1 MSPLEE
7 GCGSTESSAIEMDP
21 QWWKLWIY
29 TNYDCNLSCSYC
41 VAESSP
47 RAARNGLDL
56 ATVQRLVDEAVSL
69 GFGHFFFTGGEPFI
83 LDEIYDMLAY
93 ASARAETTVLT
104 NAMLLHGKRLER
116 LATIAGDNLVV
127 QVSLDGATAQQHDA
141 YRGAGTWAK
150 TVEAIQRLQAR
161 GFRLRLSTTET
172 PANAQHLEEV
182 RAFGRSLGIA
192 AEDHL
197 VRPLARRGFA
207 EEGLEVGIDNLT
219 PEVTVTAH
227 GIFWHPVASPSSV
240 DLRVSS
246 DIFPL
251 ATAMTCIQNQL
262 EEMGQP
268 ERDRPQAVT

>member
-1 MSPLEE
+1 
-7 GCGSTESSAIEMDP
+7 MDP

-56 ATVQRLVDEAVSL
+56 ATVRRLVDEAVSL

-116 LATIAGDNLVV
+116 LATIASDNLVV
-127 QVSLDGATAQQHDA
+127 QVSLDGATAPQHDA

-161 GFRLRLSTTET
+161 DFRLRLSTTET
-172 PANAQHLEEV
+172 PANAQHLQEV

-192 AEDHL
+192 DEDHL

-207 EEGLEVGIDNLT
+207 QEGLEVGFDNLA

-251 ATAMTCIQNQL
+251 ATAVACIQNQF

>member
-1 MSPLEE
+1 MEE
-7 GCGSTESSAIEMDP
+7 VQVVSQEASVGMDP
-21 QWWKLWIY
+21 RWWKLWIY
-29 TNYDCNLSCSYC
+29 TNYDCNLSCTYC

-47 RAARNGLDL
+47 HAERRELDL
-56 ATVQRLVDEAVSL
+56 ATVQRLVDEAIPL

-93 ASARAETTVLT
+93 AAARGETTVLT

-116 LATIAGDNLVV
+116 LAAIAGDTLVV
-127 QVSLDGATAQQHDA
+127 QVSLDGATAEQHDA

-150 TVEAIQRLQAR
+150 TVEAIQRLQER

-182 RAFGRSLGIA
+182 RAFGRSLGITG
-192 AEDHL
+192 EDHL

-207 EEGLEVGIDNLT
+207 QEGLEVGVDNLA

-240 DLRVSS
+240 DLRVRTEL
-246 DIFPL
+246 FPL
-251 ATAMTCIQNQL
+251 SAAVECIQRQL

-268 ERDRPQAVT
+268 EKDRPQAVT